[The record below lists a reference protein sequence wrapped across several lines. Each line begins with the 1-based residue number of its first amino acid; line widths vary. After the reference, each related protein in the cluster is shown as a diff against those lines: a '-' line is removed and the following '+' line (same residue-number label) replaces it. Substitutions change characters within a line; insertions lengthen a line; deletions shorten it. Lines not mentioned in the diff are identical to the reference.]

1 MMKFC
6 KQSIQFI
13 LFAVALF
20 TLFSFAPGK
29 AYGPTATSNKSNV
42 SKSSF
47 SLYQQLALAAKGLS
61 YQAFEMAYTGM
72 HELYEAGKIQNNQL
86 LTIVDFSLPST
97 QKRLFVIDVIKGAL
111 LFNTYV
117 AHGKNSGKLMAT
129 RFSNR
134 PNSYESSLGFYVTEN
149 TYRGKHGFAL
159 RLIGLEPG
167 INDNALNRGIVMHA
181 ANYVNEQ
188 FIRMQGYLGRS
199 EGCPALPPKV
209 SSAIIGTI
217 KEGSCLFIYS
227 SNQQYLAQS
236 TLAQPLPDSL
246 VQNLEAN
253 AANSL

>member
-13 LFAVALF
+13 LFAVTMF

-42 SKSSF
+42 TKSSF
-47 SLYQQLALAAKGLS
+47 SLYQKLALAAKGLS

-149 TYRGKHGFAL
+149 TYKGKHGFAL
-159 RLIGLEPG
+159 RLNGLEPG

-209 SSAIIGTI
+209 TSAIIGTI

-246 VQNLEAN
+246 VQNQEVN
-253 AANSL
+253 AANSF

>member
-1 MMKFC
+1 M
-6 KQSIQFI
+6 
-13 LFAVALF
+13 F

-29 AYGPTATSNKSNV
+29 AYGPTAPSNKSSV
-42 SKSSF
+42 TKSSF
-47 SLYQQLALAAKGLS
+47 SIYQKLDLAAKGLS
-61 YQAFEMAYTGM
+61 YQAFEVAYTGM
-72 HELYEAGKIQNNQL
+72 QALYEAGKIQNNQL

-134 PNSYESSLGFYVTEN
+134 PNSYESSLGFYATAN

-159 RLIGLEPG
+159 RLNGLEPD

-209 SSAIIGTI
+209 TSAIISTI

-246 VQNLEAN
+246 VQNPEVN
-253 AANSL
+253 DANSF